1 MQSDAIV
8 VAANFVEA
16 GGARRDFDERSPIH
30 MKENTF
36 ARDDDGGAL
45 LIPTG
50 IALASGTRPAES
62 EIIGAMRD
70 SFFIETRL
78 QFR

>member
-16 GGARRDFDERSPIH
+16 GGARRDFDERSPVH

-36 ARDDDGGAL
+36 VRDDDGSAFV
-45 LIPTG
+45 IPTRVT
-50 IALASGTRPAES
+50 LAADRVRRKIRSSAR
-62 EIIGAMRD
+62 
-70 SFFIETRL
+70 
-78 QFR
+78 